1 MAWIGFRGRGEPL
14 RPSLSTTWLAVGIVF
29 LLAFRIALNI
39 ADSNVIDVG
48 YSGVTGADHVTH
60 GEPIYGVGQ
69 FPDDNQFGDTY
80 GPANYY
86 AYVPFELAL
95 PWSGTWDDLP
105 AAHAAAIAFDLLTIG
120 GLFLLG
126 RRIRPGPAGTR
137 LGTILAFAWAACPY
151 TAYALESNSND
162 ELVSALL
169 VGTLLLIRSAPARG
183 VMAAL
188 ASLTKFAPLPLAP
201 LFAVGE
207 REGDQPLP
215 ARFGIRVREVLV
227 GRQTLI
233 FAIGFVVIGALLL
246 AGPAIDP
253 GLGTFY
259 DRTIASQADRSSPF
273 SVWGQVESLTWLRRV
288 LEVGVALLALGVAF
302 VPRRRS
308 LRQIAALAAVVM
320 IGVELILKHWFYL
333 YIPWFL
339 PFFLVAISLAPSPSE
354 SSRPS
359 DLEVAADPDGRPGR
373 DPVPA

>member
-1 MAWIGFRGRGEPL
+1 
-14 RPSLSTTWLAVGIVF
+14 

-60 GEPIYGVGQ
+60 GKPIYGAGQ
-69 FPDDNQFGDTY
+69 FPDDNQYGDTY

-95 PWSGTWDDLP
+95 PWSGTWDNLP

-126 RRIRPGPAGTR
+126 RRIRPGPEGVR

-169 VGTLLLIRSAPARG
+169 VGMLLLIRSAPGRG
-183 VMAAL
+183 AMAAI

-207 REGDQPLP
+207 RDGDRVLP
-215 ARFGIRVREVLV
+215 ARLGRRVREVLF
-227 GRQTLI
+227 GRQTLMFTI
-233 FAIGFVVIGALLL
+233 AFVAIGALLL

-288 LEVGVALLALGVAF
+288 LEVGVGLFAIGVAF
-302 VPRRRS
+302 VPRRRT
-308 LRQIAALAAVVM
+308 LRQIAALAGVVM

-339 PFFLVAISLAPSPSE
+339 PFFLIAVTFAPSQAQTPPE
-354 SSRPS
+354 SDR
-359 DLEVAADPDGRPGR
+359 VASVDPGERLGR